1 MIEIKNLS
9 CTIDNK
15 NIFDDIS
22 FCVQNGEILVIT
34 GTNGAGKTTL
44 LKLISGI
51 IPLQKGKIF
60 IDGKDVSKLGI
71 SERAKNGLSYA
82 FQHPV
87 SFKGITVKDLL
98 DIAQNTSS
106 KISDACDY
114 LSQVG
119 LCARDYLD
127 RFFDKKLSGGERKK
141 IELAITLAK
150 NSTNIIFDEPEAG
163 IDMWSFENTCKLFS
177 NLKKQ
182 NKAILIVSHNN
193 NIIEIA
199 DKVLVFE
206 NGKLLPK
213 NHENLVC
220 PKLKGGLDE

>member
-71 SERAKNGLSYA
+71 SERAKSGLSYA

-127 RFFDKKLSGGERKK
+127 RFFCS
-141 IELAITLAK
+141 
-150 NSTNIIFDEPEAG
+150 
-163 IDMWSFENTCKLFS
+163 
-177 NLKKQ
+177 
-182 NKAILIVSHNN
+182 
-193 NIIEIA
+193 
-199 DKVLVFE
+199 
-206 NGKLLPK
+206 
-213 NHENLVC
+213 
-220 PKLKGGLDE
+220 